1 MEHTKTEFET
11 KHAPE
16 ILGVLEMF
24 DRVIFKGH
32 INNFF
37 PKGAF
42 GRFLFSVGVLL
53 KDFGA
58 YVKKTSAQLKVH
70 AQQMAESAGRPYIY
84 LNGARTHRNG
94 SSKEA
99 LAREIAE
106 RDGITEGL
114 VCVLATLET
123 CNSFGVRKNNATGKL
138 EAFPQLR
145 KCLHFYFYWIDPE
158 LGWMHVR
165 LQSWFPF
172 SIQIYINGR
181 EWLCRQLD
189 KAGISYDRYD
199 NSLTR
204 IDDVEAAQKLADK
217 FAHKS
222 WPELLNVFARRGN
235 PMLTTIEQAGF
246 GGYYWVCDQA
256 EIATD
261 IMFQDR
267 PTLERLMPDILNY
280 ALTAFSAEDVMNF
293 LGRKLDPRFQGE
305 LTTDHKKRPQGRRV
319 KFRMKGNSLKIY
331 DKWSVLRVETTIN
344 RPGEF
349 KIFLGEEKGWKPMAK
364 GVSNFWRYF
373 EVGTTANRRFFNA
386 LAAVNAQGEAREQ
399 LADLCR
405 SAQKDGKTVAKLE
418 PLSDRDRR
426 LFAAVMSGDHLING
440 FRNHDLERKLY
451 PKTADSPQEKK
462 KRCARLSRLIA
473 KLRGHGLVMK
483 VKNSRLYRVT
493 KHGFQVL
500 GAVLSFF
507 AVEFPKVY
515 QALA

>member
-1 MEHTKTEFET
+1 
-11 KHAPE
+11 
-16 ILGVLEMF
+16 MF

-32 INNFF
+32 FNQFF
-37 PKGAF
+37 PAGAL
-42 GRFLFSVGVLL
+42 GRFLFSMGILL
-53 KDFGA
+53 IHFGE
-58 YVKKTSAQLKVH
+58 YVKETSAQLKAR
-70 AQQMAESAGRPYIY
+70 AQQMAEAAGCPYIY
-84 LNGARTHRNG
+84 LNEARTHRNG
-94 SSKEA
+94 RSKEA

-123 CNSFGVRKNNATGKL
+123 ANSFGVHKNNATSKL
-138 EAFPQLR
+138 EAFSQLR

-158 LGWMHVR
+158 FGWMHVR

-172 SIQIYINGR
+172 SIQIYVNGR
-181 EWLCRQLD
+181 EWLGRQLD
-189 KAGISYDRYD
+189 KAGIAYERYD
-199 NSLTR
+199 NSFTR
-204 IDDVEAAQKLADK
+204 IDDVDAAQKLGDK

-222 WPELLNVFARRGN
+222 WPEVLTVFARRCN
-235 PMLTTIEQAGF
+235 HMLAVIEQAGF

-261 IMFQDR
+261 IMFKDR
-267 PTLERLMPDILNY
+267 PTLERLMPDILHD

-293 LGRKLDPRFQGE
+293 LGRKLDPRFKGE
-305 LTTDHKKRPQGRRV
+305 LTGDHKKRPQGRRV

-386 LAAVNAQGEAREQ
+386 LAAVNAQGEVREQ

-405 SAQKDGKTVAKLE
+405 SQQKNGKTVAKLE
-418 PLSDRDRR
+418 PLSDRDRN

-451 PKTADSPQEKK
+451 PTPADSPQEKK

-493 KHGFQVL
+493 KHGFQAMA
-500 GAVLSFF
+500 AVMTFF
-507 AVEFPKVY
+507 AIEFPKVY
-515 QALA
+515 AALA